1 MTQDQ
6 SATMTLLHKQLLD
19 RFQRGFPLTPTPY
32 QDIANELDC
41 SEQEVLDALAFLR
54 EAAVISRI
62 GPVFNHA
69 RAGSSTL
76 AAMAVPADELDYVAE
91 LVNGYKEVNHN
102 YAREHYYNLWFV
114 VTASD
119 DLHLKRTLN
128 EISDVAGYPILNLPM
143 EKAYHIDLGFKLDW
157 S

>member
-1 MTQDQ
+1 MPD
-6 SATMTLLHKQLLD
+6 AAMLPLHKELLD
-19 RFQRGFPLTPTPY
+19 RFQRGFPLSSTPY
-32 QDIANELDC
+32 LDIARELGVEEAD
-41 SEQEVLDALAFLR
+41 VLDALRFLQ
-54 EAAVISRI
+54 EASVISRI
-62 GPVFNHA
+62 GPVFNHK

-76 AAMAVPADELDYVAE
+76 AAMSVPEDELDYVAE
-91 LVNGYKEVNHN
+91 LVNAYKEVNHN
-102 YAREHYYNLWFV
+102 YAREHHYNLWFV

-143 EKAYHIDLGFKLDW
+143 EKAYHIDLSFKLDW